1 MRIRRKKNFNDR
13 FNLVKDYVIVAERD
27 ILNQKDAIKDKK
39 YFDFKA
45 LFGNDNPVCL
55 EIGCGKGAFIIDVA
69 KKNPNLNFLAV
80 ELLDNIVLMAGE
92 NAKQENVNNLKF
104 FNCGADYLPRYIKK
118 NSIDKIFLNFSPPY
132 PGKSYE
138 NRRLT
143 YTPLSKFYFDSL
155 VGGGTLYQKTDD
167 VGFFEYSVEK
177 LSDVGFN
184 VEILGENVENIEF
197 INVQT
202 EYETKF
208 RNLGVKINSLIAKK
222 SL

>member
-13 FNLVKDYVIVAERD
+13 FDLVKDYVIVAERD

-39 YFDFKA
+39 YFDFSKI
-45 LFGNDNPVCL
+45 FGNDNPVCL
-55 EIGCGKGAFIIDVA
+55 EIGCGKGAFIIELA
-69 KKNPNLNFLAV
+69 KRYPNYNFFAV

-92 NAKQENVNNLKF
+92 NAKRENLKNLKF
-104 FNCGADYLPRYIKK
+104 FNCGADYLPRYVKE
-118 NSIDKIFLNFSPPY
+118 NSIAKIFLNFSPPY

-143 YTPLSKFYFDSL
+143 YTPLSLFYYNALIND
-155 VGGGTLYQKTDD
+155 GALYQKTDD
-167 VGFFEYSVEK
+167 VGLFDYSVQK
-177 LSDVGFN
+177 LSFVGFN
-184 VEILGENVENIEF
+184 VEILPEDISDIEF

>member
-1 MRIRRKKNFNDR
+1 MRIRRKKNFIER
-13 FNLVKDYVIVAERD
+13 FDLVKDYVIVAERD

-39 YFDFKA
+39 YFDFSKI
-45 LFGNDNPVCL
+45 FGNDNPVCL
-55 EIGCGKGAFIIDVA
+55 EIGCGKGAFIIELA
-69 KKNPNLNFLAV
+69 KRYPNYNFFAV

-92 NAKQENVNNLKF
+92 NAKRENLKNLKF
-104 FNCGADYLPRYIKK
+104 FNCGADYLPRYVKE
-118 NSIDKIFLNFSPPY
+118 NSIAKIFLNFSPPY

-143 YTPLSKFYFDSL
+143 YTPLSEFYYKSL
-155 VGGGTLYQKTDD
+155 KNNGALYQKTDD
-167 VGFFEYSVEK
+167 VGLFEYSVQK
-177 LSDVGFN
+177 LSFAGFN
-184 VEILGENVENIEF
+184 VEILPEDISDIEF